1 MEGSKMIW
9 TGRILTVLAVV
20 FMLVDGIMKIIK
32 PSQVLEANARLGY
45 PVSTLTG
52 IGLALIACTVVYVIP
67 RTAIAGAILLTGYF
81 GGAVASN
88 VRAGS
93 SLFETVFP
101 ILFAVFVWGG
111 LWLRDQRLRDL
122 LFKPNH

>member
-1 MEGSKMIW
+1 MIW
-9 TGRILTVLAVV
+9 TGRILSALAVV
-20 FMLVDGIMKIIK
+20 FMLADGIMKIVK
-32 PSQVLEANARLGY
+32 PTQVLEANARLGY

-52 IGLALIACTVVYVIP
+52 IGLVLIACTVVYVIP
-67 RTAIAGAILLTGYF
+67 RTAIAGAILLTGYL

-93 SLFETVFP
+93 SWFETMFP
-101 ILFAVFVWGG
+101 LLFAVFVWGG

-122 LFKPNH
+122 LFQSNH

>member
-1 MEGSKMIW
+1 MIW
-9 TGRILTVLAVV
+9 TGRILTVVAVL
-20 FMLVDGIMKIIK
+20 FMLMDGIMKIFK
-32 PSQVLEANARLGY
+32 PAQVLEANARLGY

-67 RTAIAGAILLTGYF
+67 RTAIVGAILLTGYL

-93 SLFETVFP
+93 GLFETIFP
-101 ILFAVFVWGG
+101 ILFAVLVWGG
-111 LWLRDQRLRDL
+111 LWLRDSRLRNL
-122 LFKPNH
+122 LSDK